1 MPPKHTSKGLLFVLL
16 TVLVLLPARAFAQTA
31 NGVSRVTQEVNESQ
45 RTMLVGN
52 THPLARAQY
61 DKGVVSGSLPLDR
74 MSLLLK
80 RSPAQEAA
88 LQKLLAEQQD
98 PRSPNYH
105 KWLTPTQFGQLFGP
119 SDQDVQKV
127 TSWLTSHGFIVDNV
141 ANGRQFIQFSGTAG
155 EVEEAFKAPL
165 HNLSV
170 NGEHHVANMN
180 DPSIPTALASVVA
193 GIRSL
198 HDFFPKAQN
207 HAKLASMPRSGARA
221 AASGVKPKFTFP
233 GPTGGCN
240 VLSSATCFGLG
251 PSDLATIYSIPN
263 MFTTNTFNGS
273 GVTIDIV
280 ADSNINLADVSDFQ
294 SQFGFV
300 GNTPNVIV
308 PPGSNNP
315 GLLPGP
321 AGDEIEAILDVE
333 WAGAVA
339 PQATINLIVSES
351 SNTTFGG
358 DLDAEYVID
367 FPNAT
372 HTGTSTGASQ
382 IMSESF
388 GECEL
393 GLGTSGN
400 AFYNTLW
407 SQGAA
412 EGITIIVSAGDN
424 GSAGCDV
431 QQVNNNVPTQ
441 PAQFGLAVNGVAST
455 DFNVAVGGTDFN
467 DFNNPCS
474 FWSPCAG
481 AGNLIAPFTSAEF
494 YIPESTWN
502 DSCTNSVFIS
512 DFNSQFGSDAQ
523 TVCNNATIQVDG
535 LVVPV
540 GGSGGKSACT
550 TSDGTTV
557 SSCSVGNPQP
567 AFQNG
572 VVPAGDTTRDLPDV
586 SMFAGDGEISAS
598 FYVVC
603 ERDFTGDGGAA
614 CNLLNGPFI
623 EVGGTS
629 VSTQVF
635 AGVMALVVE
644 NNGGTRQGNP
654 DSVLYSLA
662 KAEFAANCNA
672 NNPQPHSSCVFNDVT
687 TGTIAMPCVTSSPNC
702 TTNAASVP
710 AAPRVKGPSPTTL
723 VTLVCAFL
731 VGLLL
736 ICFRGRS
743 RAWTTAIALLAAAVF
758 TVNAGCGGGG
768 NGGGGGGGGL
778 PGVGVQNGYS
788 AGPGYDLATGLGSVN
803 VGNLV
808 AAHGFAALPGVQAPP
823 AAPVLPRIRR
833 MDVRD
838 WQPAVRAI
846 AITFAFC
853 LGIILLGMRQRS
865 RRTTAA
871 MALIAVALLTLTA
884 GIARFHRTTAHP
896 IGGAASAKYALARR

>member
-1 MPPKHTSKGLLFVLL
+1 MPPKHASKGLLFVLL
-16 TVLVLLPARAFAQTA
+16 MVLVVLPAGAFAQTA
-31 NGVSRVTQEVNESQ
+31 NVVSRITQEVNESQ

-61 DKGVVSGSLPLDR
+61 EKGVVSASLPLDH
-74 MSLLLK
+74 MSLLWK

-88 LQKLLAEQQD
+88 LQKLLTEQQD

-119 SDQDVQKV
+119 SDQDIQKV
-127 TSWLTSHGFIVDNV
+127 TSWLTSHGFSVDNV
-141 ANGRQFIQFSGTAG
+141 ANGRQFLQFSGTAG

-170 NGEHHVANMN
+170 NGEHHIANMN
-180 DPSIPTALASVVA
+180 DPSIPTALAPVVA

-207 HAKLASMPRSGARA
+207 RAKFASMPRATAKA
-221 AASGVKPKFTFP
+221 ATAGVKPKFTFP
-233 GPTGGCN
+233 GGTGGCN

-412 EGITIIVSAGDN
+412 EGITLIVSAGDN
-424 GSAGCDV
+424 GSAGGDV

-512 DFNSQFGSDAQ
+512 RISTASLDP
-523 TVCNNATIQVDG
+523 T
-535 LVVPV
+535 LRP
-540 GGSGGKSACT
+540 
-550 TSDGTTV
+550 
-557 SSCSVGNPQP
+557 SV
-567 AFQNG
+567 
-572 VVPAGDTTRDLPDV
+572 TTRRFRQMV
-586 SMFAGDGEISAS
+586 S
-598 FYVVC
+598 
-603 ERDFTGDGGAA
+603 
-614 CNLLNGPFI
+614 
-623 EVGGTS
+623 
-629 VSTQVF
+629 
-635 AGVMALVVE
+635 
-644 NNGGTRQGNP
+644 
-654 DSVLYSLA
+654 
-662 KAEFAANCNA
+662 
-672 NNPQPHSSCVFNDVT
+672 
-687 TGTIAMPCVTSSPNC
+687 
-702 TTNAASVP
+702 
-710 AAPRVKGPSPTTL
+710 
-723 VTLVCAFL
+723 
-731 VGLLL
+731 
-736 ICFRGRS
+736 
-743 RAWTTAIALLAAAVF
+743 
-758 TVNAGCGGGG
+758 
-768 NGGGGGGGGL
+768 
-778 PGVGVQNGYS
+778 
-788 AGPGYDLATGLGSVN
+788 
-803 VGNLV
+803 
-808 AAHGFAALPGVQAPP
+808 
-823 AAPVLPRIRR
+823 
-833 MDVRD
+833 
-838 WQPAVRAI
+838 
-846 AITFAFC
+846 
-853 LGIILLGMRQRS
+853 
-865 RRTTAA
+865 
-871 MALIAVALLTLTA
+871 
-884 GIARFHRTTAHP
+884 
-896 IGGAASAKYALARR
+896 